1 MSPDKRPPAGRD
13 ETPTSTCRRAVRPLE
28 PALRCPRCD
37 SPNTKFCYYN
47 NYSLTQPRHFCK
59 TCRRYWTKGGALRS
73 VPIGGSCRKNKK
85 MRTSPQPSG
94 DDNGSSSDGLKFF
107 KGVAPAMDFQLNFP
121 TTSLLNNQFDSS
133 KISTA
138 ISLNPCYGFDPSAA
152 PLIGFDLS
160 GNNPPPNQELGF
172 RSSLASSM
180 ESLSCINQDLHWKLQ
195 KQRLAMLSS
204 GDHNQKA
211 VKPQPILFQDL
222 EVPSS
227 CGIKAPRK
235 LDDGGNPSTEW
246 FFDTTSYSYGGN
258 AATSSGVNGDNG
270 SGWSNGIQAWS
281 DLSHYSS
288 IP

>member
-1 MSPDKRPPAGRD
+1 MSPAGRD
-13 ETPTSTCRRAVRPLE
+13 ETPTSTHRKTARPQE
-28 PALRCPRCD
+28 PSLRCPRCD

-85 MRTSPQPSG
+85 SRTSPPPSA
-94 DDNGSSSDGLKFF
+94 DDGLKFF
-107 KGVAPAMDFQLNFP
+107 KGVAPTMDFQLNFP
-121 TTSLLNNQFDSS
+121 ATSLLNSHFDNSS
-133 KISTA
+133 NISTA
-138 ISLNPCYGFDPSAA
+138 ISLNPCYAFEMPSAA

-160 GNNPPPNQELGF
+160 GNNNPPNPELGF

-195 KQRLAMLSS
+195 KQRLAMLSPP
-204 GDHNQKA
+204 DHNNNNQKT

-222 EVPSS
+222 EVP
-227 CGIKAPRK
+227 IKAPRK
-235 LDDGGNPSTEW
+235 IDDGGNLSTEW
-246 FFDTTSYSYGGN
+246 FFDNSSYSYGGN
-258 AATSSGVNGDNG
+258 AAATSNGVNEDNG
-270 SGWSNGIQAWS
+270 SGWSSGIQAWS
-281 DLSHYSS
+281 DLSNYSS